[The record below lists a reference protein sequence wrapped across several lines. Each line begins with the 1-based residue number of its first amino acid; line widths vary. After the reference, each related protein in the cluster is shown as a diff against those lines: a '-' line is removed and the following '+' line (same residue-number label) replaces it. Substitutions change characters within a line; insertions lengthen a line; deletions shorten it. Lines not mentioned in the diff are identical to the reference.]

1 MKYHRV
7 YVPGGTYFFT
17 IVTYQRRPILST
29 PETIQLLQDA
39 IRYTMTRMP
48 FSIIASVIL
57 PDHMHFI
64 WTMPEESFDFSTRWR
79 LIKSYFT
86 RYRYKP
92 SNISESAS
100 RVKKG
105 EQDVWQRRFWEH
117 LIRDET
123 DLSHHIEYIHY
134 NPVKHGF
141 VDYAKDWQLSS
152 FLDYVKNGLYQLDWG
167 ESDKVWLGERW
178 ME

>member
-17 IVTYQRRPILST
+17 IVTYQRRPILSNR
-29 PETIQLLQDA
+29 ETIQLLQDA

-48 FSIIASVIL
+48 FSIVASVIL

-64 WTMPEESFDFSTRWR
+64 WTLPEESFDFSTRWR

-86 RYRYKP
+86 RYWNKT
-92 SNISESAS
+92 SITSESAS
-100 RVKKG
+100 RVKKA

-134 NPVKHGF
+134 NPVKHGL
-141 VDYAKDWQLSS
+141 VDYAKDWHLSS
-152 FLDYVKNGLYQLDWG
+152 FRDYVKNGLYPLYWG
-167 ESDKVWLGERW
+167 ENDKVWLGEGW